1 MPQVFGVSHMGYL
14 YLLVSTLAL
23 YLTIFEVWES
33 RWFFFLLLWV
43 SLAFGLVS
51 CGFFRFFGVS
61 EDIIGKRKDG
71 TLPLWSMVLFFPWL
85 LPVNIVWHLSC
96 LYHSRFEN
104 TFDEVFEGIYVGR
117 RPRSAAD
124 IPENVALVVD
134 LTCEFAADDSVSW
147 SPSWRY
153 ICCPSFDTMVPTNK
167 SRIVETLT
175 TMLECEEPIFIHCA
189 FGHGR
194 SATFAAA
201 WLILKNHVSDAEG
214 AEALMKRG
222 RATVHINAIQRKG
235 LVQYLEEMKKKG

>member
-104 TFDEVFEGIYVGR
+104 TFDEVFEG
-117 RPRSAAD
+117 
-124 IPENVALVVD
+124 L
-134 LTCEFAADDSVSW
+134 F
-147 SPSWRY
+147 
-153 ICCPSFDTMVPTNK
+153 SFK
-167 SRIVETLT
+167 
-175 TMLECEEPIFIHCA
+175 F
-189 FGHGR
+189 
-194 SATFAAA
+194 
-201 WLILKNHVSDAEG
+201 LILKDI
-214 AEALMKRG
+214 LDPDR
-222 RATVHINAIQRKG
+222 
-235 LVQYLEEMKKKG
+235 LVFKEFMLDEDQEVLLISLKTLLWLLI